1 MSLSF
6 PMLALG
12 LAIGA
17 TLVGAIFGIG
27 PRWRE
32 VSWAIEDSVVWII
45 ENVPVPIQVMCL
57 WFAFATSVLL
67 LVGWIIS

>member
-1 MSLSF
+1 MSLSI

-12 LAIGA
+12 FAIGV

-32 VSWAIEDSVVWII
+32 VSWAIEDSAAWIVERVPFPILVAAIWFPFAIVV
-45 ENVPVPIQVMCL
+45 
-57 WFAFATSVLL
+57 FL
-67 LVGWIIS
+67 LVAWIVL